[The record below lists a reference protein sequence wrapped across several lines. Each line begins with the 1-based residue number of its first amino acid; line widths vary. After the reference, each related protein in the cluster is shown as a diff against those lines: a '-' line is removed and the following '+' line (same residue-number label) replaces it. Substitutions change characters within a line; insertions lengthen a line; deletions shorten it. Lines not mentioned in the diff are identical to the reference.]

1 MMRENAEVSDSFFR
15 REYQRANNHRATAFI
30 DRPYIGSPGAPAQA
44 ETNSS
49 MIWGHMLG
57 GFLFGY
63 EYTRW
68 WKESKAL
75 RNTAVLGDW
84 SWLHKVSVKGRDA
97 AKFMAYASVKD
108 LARQQV
114 GQVIF
119 APMVNDDGKVT
130 VEGLSLRLGEDEFLY
145 TAGGAETYLPLLK
158 SKTNFDVSVEDVTPD
173 YTCFALQGPQST
185 TILEAITGEQFR
197 DLRFSR
203 WRKTRILGEEVI
215 VARQGVTGEVGYEFY
230 IRTDTGRAHELW
242 RTIREYGEP
251 YGLRELGLKAQLIG
265 HTETGIAT
273 SMRDYLPARGS
284 VVPSEN
290 KLVRRWSSRE
300 ELTLL
305 GDDLSPHF
313 CSPTELGWSHTV
325 NVERDEFLGQKAL
338 VREAEEG
345 GPQRRFIG
353 LMWNSEDMARLYA
366 RLFEDE
372 PSAPPPDLPYG
383 QMRVCFL
390 RITRGD
396 KQVGWASGVTYS
408 PNLRRMI
415 SLGRI
420 DREFSEAG
428 TEVVVV
434 WGNFV
439 DEPTMNIRARVRE
452 LPFIKQRRREDLS
465 ATQGA

>member
-130 VEGLSLRLGEDEFLY
+130 VEGLSLRLGDDEFLY

-158 SKTNFDVSVEDVTPD
+158 SKTNFDVSV
-173 YTCFALQGPQST
+173 
-185 TILEAITGEQFR
+185 
-197 DLRFSR
+197 
-203 WRKTRILGEEVI
+203 
-215 VARQGVTGEVGYEFY
+215 
-230 IRTDTGRAHELW
+230 
-242 RTIREYGEP
+242 
-251 YGLRELGLKAQLIG
+251 
-265 HTETGIAT
+265 
-273 SMRDYLPARGS
+273 
-284 VVPSEN
+284 
-290 KLVRRWSSRE
+290 
-300 ELTLL
+300 
-305 GDDLSPHF
+305 
-313 CSPTELGWSHTV
+313 
-325 NVERDEFLGQKAL
+325 
-338 VREAEEG
+338 
-345 GPQRRFIG
+345 
-353 LMWNSEDMARLYA
+353 
-366 RLFEDE
+366 
-372 PSAPPPDLPYG
+372 
-383 QMRVCFL
+383 
-390 RITRGD
+390 
-396 KQVGWASGVTYS
+396 
-408 PNLRRMI
+408 
-415 SLGRI
+415 
-420 DREFSEAG
+420 
-428 TEVVVV
+428 
-434 WGNFV
+434 
-439 DEPTMNIRARVRE
+439 
-452 LPFIKQRRREDLS
+452 
-465 ATQGA
+465 

>member
-1 MMRENAEVSDSFFR
+1 M
-15 REYQRANNHRATAFI
+15 
-30 DRPYIGSPGAPAQA
+30 
-44 ETNSS
+44 
-49 MIWGHMLG
+49 
-57 GFLFGY
+57 
-63 EYTRW
+63 
-68 WKESKAL
+68 
-75 RNTAVLGDW
+75 
-84 SWLHKVSVKGRDA
+84 
-97 AKFMAYASVKD
+97 
-108 LARQQV
+108 
-114 GQVIF
+114 
-119 APMVNDDGKVT
+119 
-130 VEGLSLRLGEDEFLY
+130 
-145 TAGGAETYLPLLK
+145 
-158 SKTNFDVSVEDVTPD
+158 
-173 YTCFALQGPQST
+173 
-185 TILEAITGEQFR
+185 
-197 DLRFSR
+197 
-203 WRKTRILGEEVI
+203 
-215 VARQGVTGEVGYEFY
+215 
-230 IRTDTGRAHELW
+230 
-242 RTIREYGEP
+242 
-251 YGLRELGLKAQLIG
+251 
-265 HTETGIAT
+265 
-273 SMRDYLPARGS
+273 
-284 VVPSEN
+284 
-290 KLVRRWSSRE
+290 
-300 ELTLL
+300 
-305 GDDLSPHF
+305 
-313 CSPTELGWSHTV
+313 
-325 NVERDEFLGQKAL
+325 GQKAL

-345 GPQRRFIG
+345 GPQRQFIG